1 MKRLISLQRGNGNLP
16 RAIQMLTVFLDTFQA
31 DMEAWIE
38 LAELYILTQKCA
50 SLGLLSQSAV
60 IF

>member
-1 MKRLISLQRGNGNLP
+1 
-16 RAIQMLTVFLDTFQA
+16 MLTVFLDTFQA

-50 SLGLLSQSAV
+50 SLGLGLLSQSAV